1 VQVFI
6 NSINNQNG
14 LTKNPI
20 HLLSIELKIAVFL
33 LSFRKQLKNHTVKNT
48 FLFNNRYF
56 ILVITILICSAC
68 DSSNPV
74 KEKAP
79 ANENEEL
86 RRKELE
92 LKERELNIREK
103 ELSQKEEEIAPKSKA
118 KESPYKSYS
127 PSKEDKQSC
136 LNLLNRWSYMLAEH
150 NINEAEYVYDTK
162 VHYYTQL
169 LSREKV
175 FDNLS
180 TFFENDPSFYQY
192 VYNEVITPLSHG
204 TFKCEFDKHTSMN
217 GKNKVYPS
225 YLIMKYNSMG
235 ELKIIH
241 ESDYVTDENIAK
253 KTRSK

>member
-33 LSFRKQLKNHTVKNT
+33 LSFRKQLKNHTVKNI

-56 ILVITILICSAC
+56 ILAITILICSAC

-118 KESPYKSYS
+118 KESPYKSSS
-127 PSKEDKQSC
+127 PSEEDFYIINVSAIKD
-136 LNLLNRWSYMLAEH
+136 AESSRK
-150 NINEAEYVYDTK
+150 K
-162 VHYYTQL
+162 VDEL
-169 LSREKV
+169 R
-175 FDNLS
+175 
-180 TFFENDPSFYQY
+180 
-192 VYNEVITPLSHG
+192 
-204 TFKCEFDKHTSMN
+204 
-217 GKNKVYPS
+217 
-225 YLIMKYNSMG
+225 SMG
-235 ELKIIH
+235 Y
-241 ESDYVTDENIAK
+241 ESDYLWIPDYNSLSGAEYYSVYIGPFFSQYECEEATEAYRHQHPEAYGLLVSQKNVRVRINGIGK
-253 KTRSK
+253 IIK